1 LFPGS
6 GGSAVGDDVFDP
18 FRLTGKV
25 AVVTGGASGIGQ
37 AAAQVFAAAGASVV
51 AGDLDEAGAEATVM
65 AITDAGGSAVAQAVD
80 VTDQAQVEA
89 LTQRAVDTYGNL
101 DVMANVAGIA
111 HEDWV
116 TKWTEDEFDRV
127 FGINF
132 KGTLWGCQAAVAR
145 MKDSGRGGSIINV
158 ASSVIDITAPRYG
171 LYAISKQA
179 VTQLTRTL
187 AMESGRF
194 GIRVNAIAPGAT
206 VTNFT
211 KRHLYD
217 EDGNFS
223 QERYDAFVENQKR
236 MSPLGLTGEA
246 TDQANLMLFLASPA
260 ARWCTGQTWRCN
272 GGQVF
277 AA

>member
-1 LFPGS
+1 MGETPVL
-6 GGSAVGDDVFDP
+6 DVLDS
-18 FRLTGKV
+18 FRLADRV
-25 AVVTGGASGIGQ
+25 AVVTGGGSGIGQ
-37 AAAQVFAAAGASVV
+37 AAATLFAAVGARVVV
-51 AGDLDEAGAEATVM
+51 ADIDESAAEATV
-65 AITDAGGSAVAQAVD
+65 AEITAAGGTAVAQQVD
-80 VTDQAQVEA
+80 VSSAAAVQAVVD
-89 LTQRAVDTYGNL
+89 RAVADYGRL

-111 HEDWV
+111 HEDFV
-116 TKWTEDEFDRV
+116 TNWTEAEFDRV

-132 KGTLWGCQAAVAR
+132 KGTLFGCQAAVGA
-145 MKDSGRGGSIINV
+145 MKESGGGSIINV

-187 AMESGRF
+187 AMESGRY

-217 EDGNFS
+217 DDGNFS
-223 QERYDAFVENQKR
+223 QEKYDAFVEAQKR
-236 MSPLGLTGEA
+236 MSPLGMSGEA
-246 TDQANLMLFLASPA
+246 QDQANLMLYLASSA
-260 ARWCTGQTWRCN
+260 SKWATGQTWRCN

-277 AA
+277 AG